1 VKRDSLRGAH
11 DALRKQR
18 LDEFMAG
25 FSVIPLTLKPWWPVK
40 VWERNPQPYS
50 AI

>member
-1 VKRDSLRGAH
+1 MQRDSLRGAH

-25 FSVIPLTLKPWWPVK
+25 FSVNPFNPDPETLLLFFVALEPRV
-40 VWERNPQPYS
+40 E
-50 AI
+50 